1 MMTKSTQYR
10 KIPTFKSFETLSANS
25 LNSFR
30 LSLVGLP
37 SVNTIMTFGLS
48 GLSPPSL
55 LNNSSLAIFK
65 ARSVRVSYSN
75 SRGSSAILFNRAS
88 LSWNSARAK
97 LNSIIALLWN
107 VIKPKWSAAG
117 AGLNF
122 LMRFFKNSMT
132 IFRFFIFTLFDL
144 SRTIPI
150 SSPATHGG
158 AV

>member
-1 MMTKSTQYR
+1 MMTKSTQYH
-10 KIPTFKSFETLSANS
+10 KILTFKSFETLSANS
-25 LNSFR
+25 LNSFW
-30 LSLVGLP
+30 LSLVRIP

-55 LNNSSLAIFK
+55 LNNSSLAICK

-75 SRGSSAILFNRAS
+75 LRGSSAILFNRAS

-97 LNSIIALLWN
+97 LNFIIALLWN

-122 LMRFFKNSMT
+122 LMRFFRNSMT
-132 IFRFFIFTLFDL
+132 IFRFSILTLFDL
-144 SRTIPI
+144 SRTIPT
-150 SSPATHGG
+150 SSPAVHSGT
-158 AV
+158 V